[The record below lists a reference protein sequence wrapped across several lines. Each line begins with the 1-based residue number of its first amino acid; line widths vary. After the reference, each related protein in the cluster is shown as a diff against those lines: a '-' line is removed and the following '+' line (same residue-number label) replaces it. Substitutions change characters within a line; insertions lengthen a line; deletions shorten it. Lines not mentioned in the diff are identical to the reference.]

1 MIGLRR
7 ISAKLLTPILRSN
20 RTCKN
25 FVLTKYCSSVPQ
37 ESKITVNGIKINY
50 VKVGNGPKPVLCL
63 PGAIGSIWSDFKP
76 QVESLDRTKFTVV
89 AWDPPGYGNSRPPT
103 REFPLNFLEKDA
115 DWAVKFM
122 QALSI
127 NRFSM
132 LGWSDGGM
140 SAMILASKY
149 PDLVDRMVIWG
160 GSAYIIEKEVKLF
173 EGMRDVSTWSE
184 RMRAP
189 LEKLYGKEEFAAM
202 WGRWVDAQL
211 GIYKERGGDILK
223 ACLPK
228 ISCPTLIVHGSKD
241 PMVAPEHPPY
251 LVQNIRNSRL
261 HVFEEGKHNLH
272 LRFATEFNALVTDFL
287 TK

>member
-1 MIGLRR
+1 MW
-7 ISAKLLTPILRSN
+7 
-20 RTCKN
+20 
-25 FVLTKYCSSVPQ
+25 
-37 ESKITVNGIKINY
+37 
-50 VKVGNGPKPVLCL
+50 
-63 PGAIGSIWSDFKP
+63 SIWSDFKP